1 MFRMFKNKGMFM
13 KLFSSHLLILLMS
26 FIVFALLLSSL
37 FHNEMTSRYNKTFE
51 HQVERLIDHFRE
63 AAEQGWDDETL
74 LTSLEMSM
82 NQENRQILLFNQEGN
97 AVYNKGFLE
106 SLGVSDD
113 IVQDILEGA
122 TMNQRIRTVDS
133 EVIYMMSAPIMI
145 PDAESREHAI
155 VILFHEFDRESG
167 QIVLINFITSLVTI
181 TFTAIIIFFVSRKIT
196 APLRKMR
203 NSTMQFAKGDF
214 SHRIKVEGK
223 DEIGQL
229 AQTFNHMAEELG
241 SLDQLRKDFVANVS
255 HDLRSPLTS
264 IRGFL
269 GAMIDGTIPAEKQNH
284 YLSIMRHETDRLMK
298 LVNDLLDTASLEAGN
313 WKLEKRHYNV
323 SEQLRMILAKMDP
336 HASEHKIE
344 MELTT
349 DEEVFVFADEGRMEQ
364 VWINILQNALQN
376 SDEDSRIDLK
386 LTENQDGVEV
396 RICDQGKGMTE
407 EELEHMW
414 DRFYKTDKA
423 RSKKSGTGIGLSIV
437 KQIIDLHNAT
447 IEVNS
452 KINNGTEIIIVLPKQ

>member
-1 MFRMFKNKGMFM
+1 MFKMFKNKGMFM

-51 HQVERLIDHFRE
+51 HQVERLIDHYRE

-82 NQENRQILLFNQEGN
+82 NQENRQILLFNQEGD

-113 IVQDILEGA
+113 IVQDTLEGE
-122 TMNQRIRTVDS
+122 TMNQRIRTVES

-145 PDAESREHAI
+145 PNADSPEHAI

-167 QIVLINFITSLVTI
+167 QILLINFITSIVTI

-196 APLRKMR
+196 APLRTMR

-214 SHRIKVEGK
+214 SHRIKVQGK

-298 LVNDLLDTASLEAGN
+298 LVND
-313 WKLEKRHYNV
+313 HV
-323 SEQLRMILAKMDP
+323 
-336 HASEHKIE
+336 
-344 MELTT
+344 
-349 DEEVFVFADEGRMEQ
+349 
-364 VWINILQNALQN
+364 
-376 SDEDSRIDLK
+376 
-386 LTENQDGVEV
+386 
-396 RICDQGKGMTE
+396 
-407 EELEHMW
+407 
-414 DRFYKTDKA
+414 
-423 RSKKSGTGIGLSIV
+423 
-437 KQIIDLHNAT
+437 
-447 IEVNS
+447 
-452 KINNGTEIIIVLPKQ
+452 